1 LAGLFCVAANSL
13 CGRAASPE
21 VRDFARDHVV
31 VGQAPSPMSGSLL
44 PLSIPLI
51 GAHGGPGSGSAG
63 GVCGRVRTAVG
74 VDCLML
80 LVRSARRATG
90 ATGAQGVKGHTGETR
105 ALGAE
110 CDTGAASTVPG
121 SAGATDPAG
130 PAGPTGA
137 KAQPAALGSS
147 VIQRSSPEPLHPQ
160 AATRRREP
168 PQVRRPLPER
178 RAPSCSTG
186 GASVTQGTAVKA
198 AVSAS
203 TPSNA
208 TTSTGDRN
216 CDRHRHWF
224 RLDYRVCKLRH
235 VNRHKQH
242 DDCGP
247 VPNF

>member
-1 LAGLFCVAANSL
+1 
-13 CGRAASPE
+13 
-21 VRDFARDHVV
+21 
-31 VGQAPSPMSGSLL
+31 MSGSLL

-51 GAHGGPGSGSAG
+51 GARGGPASGSAAG
-63 GVCGRVRTAVG
+63 SVAASGRLWGWIAWCGWSDRPAGRPERPVPRASRVTPG
-74 VDCLML
+74 
-80 LVRSARRATG
+80 
-90 ATGAQGVKGHTGETR
+90 TR

-121 SAGATDPAG
+121 PAGATDPAG

-178 RAPSCSTG
+178 RAPSCSTV